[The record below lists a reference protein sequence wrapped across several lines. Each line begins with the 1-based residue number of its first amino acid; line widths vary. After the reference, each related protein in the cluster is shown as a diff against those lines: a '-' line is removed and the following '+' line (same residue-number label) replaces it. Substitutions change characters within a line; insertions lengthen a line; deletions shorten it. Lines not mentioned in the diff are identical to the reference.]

1 MSPRNLTQKVRA
13 IVRLGLMEMFG
24 QKKLPCCSKE
34 AKFFAGGAEVDV
46 GGKRKGVYDGIY
58 FVASVSAFISSPNEG
73 STHFFGFKGWT
84 LLWVTLITCE
94 NTWTPRGSGKF
105 QLCFS
110 KVFRQLRLKLNS
122 FIQGL
127 DTAFFS

>member
-58 FVASVSAFISSPNEG
+58 FVALVSTFISSPNEG
-73 STHFFGFKGWT
+73 SKLIFLVLRGGLFFGLLLSHVRT
-84 LLWVTLITCE
+84 LGHCMDLE
-94 NTWTPRGSGKF
+94 NFSYVSLRYLGSY
-105 QLCFS
+105 
-110 KVFRQLRLKLNS
+110 
-122 FIQGL
+122 
-127 DTAFFS
+127 A